1 MILLVVTCH
10 GNGDKH
16 RLDGPLCSTTDWP
29 SKFKQRILQC
39 SGRILWSP
47 LLNEHHEDVQVKIS
61 IKQGVTFH
69 LYNAMLK

>member
-16 RLDGPLCSTTDWP
+16 RLDGPLGSTTDWP
-29 SKFKQRILQC
+29 SKFKQSILHC

-47 LLNEHHEDVQVKIS
+47 LLNEHHVDVQAKIS
-61 IKQGVTFH
+61 IKQGATFH
-69 LYNAMLK
+69 LCNGMLK